1 MKTMADLPNPTEIA
15 SLASLLAPGLII
27 STIRTRAITG
37 SIPDIKDRLV
47 SYALISTAYF
57 AVVTPLF
64 QVAGGVT
71 VPLWLASVLQNFLLP
86 VAVGIAMAY
95 IYQWRWSYRL
105 AERVGLHLAHH
116 IPAAWDYVFE
126 ALPAGTFVLV
136 TLTDG
141 TQIAGKMSKD
151 SFSSSSKD
159 ERDLF
164 IEEVWETGKKGQPW
178 TPLNPPRA
186 ILLCGKDIKLVEIY

>member
-1 MKTMADLPNPTEIA
+1 MSDLPNPIEIA
-15 SLASLLAPGLII
+15 NLAGLLAPGLII

-64 QVAGGVT
+64 QIFGSAGMPQWV
-71 VPLWLASVLQNFLLP
+71 ASVLQNFLLP
-86 VAVGIAMAY
+86 LILGIGLAY
-95 IYQWRWSYRL
+95 VYQWRWSYKL
-105 AERVGLHLAHH
+105 AEKCRLHLAHH
-116 IPAAWDYVFE
+116 LPAAWDYVFE
-126 ALPAGTFVLV
+126 DLPAETFVLV
-136 TLTDG
+136 TLNDG

-151 SFSSSSKD
+151 SFASSNKE

-164 IEEVWETGKKGQPW
+164 IREVWETGDAESAW
-178 TPLNPPRA
+178 TPLNPPRG
-186 ILLCGKDIKLVEIY
+186 ILLCGQGIKFVEVY

>member
-1 MKTMADLPNPTEIA
+1 MSDLPSTLEIA
-15 SLASLLAPGLII
+15 NLAGLLAPGLII

-64 QVAGGVT
+64 QALGSKVT
-71 VPLWLASVLQNFLLP
+71 PLWVASVLQNFLLP
-86 VAVGIAMAY
+86 VVLGIALAY
-95 IYQWRWSYRL
+95 VYQWRWSYRL
-105 AERVGLHLAHH
+105 AEKCRLHLAHH
-116 IPAAWDYVFE
+116 LPAAWDYVFE
-126 ALPAGTFVLV
+126 DLPAETFVLV
-136 TLTDG
+136 TLEDG

-151 SFSSSSKD
+151 SFASSSKE

-164 IEEVWETGKKGQPW
+164 IREVWETGDGEKQW
-178 TPLNPPRA
+178 TPLNPPRG
-186 ILLCGKDIKLVEIY
+186 ILLCGQRIKFIEIY